1 MGAFNVCTGSW
12 AAAAVGTIG
21 VAHLLTGVVAG
32 SSDFFVAI
40 LQTTTNVLTAT
51 TLINATNFF
60 VSRTETTSGSV
71 TALIG
76 VGVRS
81 GQY

>member
-1 MGAFNVCTGSW
+1 MAAFNVVTGSW
-12 AAAAVGTIG
+12 AAAATGTVGIAHSITG
-21 VAHLLTGVVAG
+21 MDANSDGFVALLT
-32 SSDFFVAI
+32 S
-40 LQTTTNVLTAT
+40 TTNVLTAT
-51 TLINATNFF
+51 TPPNATNFF
-60 VSRTETTSGSV
+60 VSRTQTTSGSV